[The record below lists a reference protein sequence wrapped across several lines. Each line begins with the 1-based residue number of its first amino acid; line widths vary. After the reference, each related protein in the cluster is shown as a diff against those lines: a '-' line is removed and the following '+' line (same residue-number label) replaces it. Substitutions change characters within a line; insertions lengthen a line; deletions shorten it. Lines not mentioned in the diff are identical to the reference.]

1 MQHVWKLTK
10 FYFVFPQ
17 KQNWEIY
24 LRRRRFYFSVRGS
37 FPPAPV
43 LLRYHMYRHL
53 ADYDFLQNDKEVQ
66 NTLLTFKN
74 PSRFHIRGFN
84 LQTKVVSGLC
94 TIFSWHLARTRT
106 KSKSLGAIVISE
118 GKVKTNFKIQWCWNI
133 RRNRLYLYAF
143 FYQVTIEF
151 STISVL

>member
-24 LRRRRFYFSVRGS
+24 LRRGRFYFSVRGS
-37 FPPAPV
+37 LPPAPV
-43 LLRYHMYRHL
+43 LLRYHVYRHL

-74 PSRFHIRGFN
+74 PSRFHIKGGSIYRPKLF
-84 LQTKVVSGLC
+84 
-94 TIFSWHLARTRT
+94 
-106 KSKSLGAIVISE
+106 LGYAQFFPGILLGHTQQVIV
-118 GKVKTNFKIQWCWNI
+118 W
-133 RRNRLYLYAF
+133 
-143 FYQVTIEF
+143 
-151 STISVL
+151 VLL